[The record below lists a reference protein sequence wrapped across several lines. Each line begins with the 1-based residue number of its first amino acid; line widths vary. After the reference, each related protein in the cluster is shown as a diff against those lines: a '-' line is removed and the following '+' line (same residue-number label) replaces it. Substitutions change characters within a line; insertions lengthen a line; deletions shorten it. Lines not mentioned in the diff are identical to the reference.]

1 MFTSIEV
8 NWNILIRNNYIFR
21 NWDIKFPLFFD
32 TGRFQQVS
40 FHYLNI
46 NNSGAIDV
54 ESVEFMFE

>member
-1 MFTSIEV
+1 M

-54 ESVEFMFE
+54 ESIEFMLE